1 MSNYAL
7 YKKTF
12 RHMNESKEFQTQK
25 EIDLLNYCKGKT
37 FPKDWTYI
45 HEILRLN
52 KLPRRDLAAPY
63 LCLIAAAW
71 SLTSTQDKIK
81 QFHRQISY
89 GCRNGETMYNNLN
102 NWIRSLKEE
111 DWFNPDEKM
120 Y

>member
-1 MSNYAL
+1 MLSNAFNSISSWRSYRATPL
-7 YKKTF
+7 
-12 RHMNESKEFQTQK
+12 
-25 EIDLLNYCKGKT
+25 
-37 FPKDWTYI
+37 
-45 HEILRLN
+45 LRLN

>member
-7 YKKTF
+7 YKKTL
-12 RHMNESKEFQTQK
+12 RLMNESKEFQTQK

-45 HEILRLN
+45 HKILRLN

-71 SLTSTQDKIK
+71 NLTSTQDKIK